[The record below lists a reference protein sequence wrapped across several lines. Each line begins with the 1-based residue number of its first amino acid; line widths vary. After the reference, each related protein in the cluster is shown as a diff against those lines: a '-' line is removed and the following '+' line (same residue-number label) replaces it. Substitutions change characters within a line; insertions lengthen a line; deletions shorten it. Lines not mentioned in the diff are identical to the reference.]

1 MKSLKNMLLLLAAFA
16 FAGTLFTGCD
26 KDQDPDDPTQT
37 EEQFVSLETP
47 YLICANRNPGGVGF
61 DFSYNNEIGG
71 GNNIDSLSVSD
82 FEYDVKIRTIKG
94 EKPDGSLGGAPFFK
108 MHEDVQAVNYSTI
121 DTECT
126 GYTDFQNLTL
136 ANIQEYTVTSDA
148 DDFNLESLPTGD
160 TGAPVWDN
168 LMSEYGKLV
177 IGFRWKSAA
186 NNDVADDEPIWI
198 IKTRE
203 GKLVKLIVT
212 DFPADPAPTATGYV
226 SIEWAFVE

>member
-1 MKSLKNMLLLLAAFA
+1 MKSLKNTLLLLAAFA
-16 FAGTLFTGCD
+16 FAGALFTGCD
-26 KDQDPDDPTQT
+26 KDEDPDDPTQT
-37 EEQFVSLETP
+37 EEQFVTLESP

-61 DFSYNNEIGG
+61 DFSYNDDIGG
-71 GNNIDSLSVSD
+71 ANNIDSQTVSD
-82 FEYDVKIRTIKG
+82 FEYDIKIRTIKG
-94 EKPDGSLGGAPFFK
+94 EKPDGSMGGAPFFK

-136 ANIQEYTVTSDA
+136 ENIQDYTVAYDA
-148 DDFNLESLPTGD
+148 DDFDLESLPAGNS
-160 TGAPVWDN
+160 GAPVMAD
-168 LMSEYGKLV
+168 LMAEYNKLV
-177 IGFRWKSAA
+177 IGFRWKTAA
-186 NNDVADDEPIWI
+186 NNTIDDDEPIWI

-203 GKLVKLIVT
+203 GKLVKMIVT